1 MNFLEK
7 IQTQP
12 ESTRKL
18 IVWIIA
24 GIIAIS
30 FSFWR
35 VNVFLTRINELKEN
49 EKLFPFEYQSES
61 NEIKEQL
68 REIKEVLDETKEVS
82 GTIRETS
89 IAVFEDILLVQEY
102 IKENSEN
109 PEADLERMEKDKEF
123 FDETLEKAKENNNEI

>member
-35 VNVFLTRINELKEN
+35 VNVFLARINELKEN
-49 EKLFPFEYQSES
+49 EKLFPFEYQSEG

-68 REIKEVLDETKEVS
+68 REIKEVLDETKEIS
-82 GTIRETS
+82 GTIKETS
-89 IAVFEDILLVQEY
+89 IAVLGDILLVQEY

-109 PEADLERMEKDKEF
+109 PEIDLKRIEEDKEF

>member
-35 VNVFLTRINELKEN
+35 VNVFLARINELKEN
-49 EKLFPFEYQSES
+49 EKLFPFEYQSEG

-68 REIKEVLDETKEVS
+68 REIKEVLDETKEIS
-82 GTIRETS
+82 GAIKETS
-89 IAVFEDILLVQEY
+89 IAVLGDILLVQEY

-109 PEADLERMEKDKEF
+109 PEADLKRIEEDKEF

>member
-1 MNFLEK
+1 MNLLEK

-35 VNVFLTRINELKEN
+35 VNVFLARINELKEN
-49 EKLFPFEYQSES
+49 EKLFPFEYQSEG

-68 REIKEVLDETKEVS
+68 REIKEVLDETKEIS
-82 GTIRETS
+82 GTIKETS
-89 IAVFEDILLVQEY
+89 IAVLGDILLVQEY

-109 PEADLERMEKDKEF
+109 PEIDLKRIEEDKEF

>member
-35 VNVFLTRINELKEN
+35 VNAFLNRINELKEN
-49 EKLFPFEYQSES
+49 EKLFPFEYQSEA

-68 REIKEVLDETKEVS
+68 REIKEVLDETKEIS
-82 GTIRETS
+82 GTIKETS
-89 IAVFEDILLVQEY
+89 IAVLGDILLVQEY

-109 PEADLERMEKDKEF
+109 PEADLKRMEEDKEF